1 MEYRWIYRETPDDT
15 AINHLSEEMGV
26 NRTIATI
33 LLQRGISSKQEADEY
48 FDPPLNNLNN
58 PFLMKDMDKAIK
70 RMIRAMERQ
79 ESILIYGDYDVDG
92 TTSVSLVYGFLKNYY
107 NKIYYYIPD
116 RDSEGYGLSIKGI
129 DTAVQKHCTVLISL
143 DCGIKATEM
152 TDYANSKGIDVI
164 ITDHHLPGEILPN
177 AYAILDPKLKDN
189 KYPYQELS
197 GCGVGFKI
205 LQAFCDKMAYDPDQL
220 YDYLDLVAVSI
231 AADIVPITNENRIL
245 AYHGLKKLN
254 ETPRPGLHALIQH
267 AEIPKGKVNISS
279 IVFGVGPRINASGR
293 MESADAAVDLLL
305 ADNYKDAEN
314 LAKNLD
320 SHNSKRRK
328 TDINITA
335 EAIEMIRKDESLKNA
350 KSTVLFKPDWHK
362 GVIGIVASRCVD
374 KYYRPTVILT
384 QSNGKATGS
393 ARSVEGF
400 DIYHAIT
407 ECADLLDQYGGH
419 MYAAGLTLDVD
430 KVPEFRQRFEDIVS
444 KQISEE
450 QLTRLINIDAELDL
464 NEIDWDFYKYLS
476 KISPFGPGNPIP
488 VFVSHNLHTYGSS
501 RVLKNEH
508 LKFYVHQES
517 EPGKNTSSKVMEVI
531 GWGMAENEP
540 LINSGMPYSIA
551 YYIEENTFRG
561 NTTLQ
566 LRVKD
571 IVFD

>member
-15 AINHLSEEMGV
+15 AIDHLSEEMGV
-26 NRTIATI
+26 NKTIAAI

-48 FDPPLNNLNN
+48 FDPPLNNLHN

-70 RMIRAMERQ
+70 RMIRAMEQQ

-107 NKIYYYIPD
+107 DKIYYYIPD
-116 RDSEGYGLSIKGI
+116 RDSEGYGLSKKGI
-129 DTAVQKHCTVLISL
+129 DTAVQKQCTVLISL

-164 ITDHHLPGEILPN
+164 ISDHHLPGEILPD
-177 AYAILDPKLKDN
+177 AYAILDPKLEDN

-231 AADIVPITNENRIL
+231 AADIVPITDENRIL
-245 AYHGLKKLN
+245 SYHGLKKLN

-267 AEIPKGKVNISS
+267 ADIPKGKVNISS
-279 IVFGVGPRINASGR
+279 IVFGIGPRINASGR

-305 ADNYKDAEN
+305 ADNYKDAED

-320 SHNSKRRK
+320 SHNSKRRT
-328 TDINITA
+328 TDIGITA

-374 KYYRPTVILT
+374 KYYRPTIILT

-419 MYAAGLTLDVD
+419 MYAAGLTLEVD
-430 KVPEFRQRFEDIVS
+430 KVPEFRKRFEAIVA
-444 KQISEE
+444 KQIREE

-508 LKFYVHQES
+508 LKFYVHQKS
-517 EPGKNTSSKVMEVI
+517 EPGENTNSKVIEAI

-571 IVFD
+571 ILFD